1 MLNGGYWTTDTDGNL
16 TACQES
22 EDWNVHYDG
31 QGKLTLKDAYI
42 AGDSSSITQNQ
53 TVGIYASNNSGDVSL
68 TIELVG
74 ENEIFS
80 YGFGIYTYSQ
90 NGDASLTIMKGE
102 GEGNGSLTVTGS
114 PGIQIQNGNGKV
126 ALTIQDVDVTVKSSR
141 CGVRM
146 QTGAGST
153 ASVTV
158 NGGSLTASGDTGD
171 YFGGIYFHFGYG
183 NDSGTSKVNV
193 GNNALVD
200 AREGGINTR
209 SSTSQIKG
217 NGIVFDGS
225 KGTVYGK
232 AALQKDLTIGEDES
246 LTIPQ
251 EASLTIPKG
260 DTQLTNEGTMDIK
273 GTLTNESAFIN
284 HGTVTMDNG
293 TINNDSFIYNRG
305 TFEGSGTITNNKLS
319 GNFYNYSTVAD
330 TIKVEGNAITH
341 CITSVQIPSSLTMTV
356 GETKDL
362 TAVIAPLNAVY
373 KDISWRSNDEAVA
386 TVTSD
391 GTKATVTALS
401 PGTATITLAIE
412 NADGDPLK
420 AVCTVTVKASE
431 TDPDPTPEPEPE
443 PEPTPE
449 PEPEEPEEVYI
460 PSAPIADGFH
470 EYSMGTMLY
479 VDGKRV
485 KGLYEYEGALYY
497 FDESGFMVTGWVE
510 LPDGWYYFGAD
521 GKMVTGWLQIGNVW
535 YYLEPKTG
543 RMVDNGLHTV
553 GRTTYYFYDWGGM
566 ASDWWYEDENGDWY
580 FFGGSGAMKAAQ
592 WVEWKGAWYYLT
604 ETGKMA
610 ADADIG
616 GYYVNAEGVWVE

>member
-1 MLNGGYWTTDTDGNL
+1 M
-16 TACQES
+16 
-22 EDWNVHYDG
+22 
-31 QGKLTLKDAYI
+31 
-42 AGDSSSITQNQ
+42 
-53 TVGIYASNNSGDVSL
+53 
-68 TIELVG
+68 
-74 ENEIFS
+74 
-80 YGFGIYTYSQ
+80 
-90 NGDASLTIMKGE
+90 
-102 GEGNGSLTVTGS
+102 
-114 PGIQIQNGNGKV
+114 
-126 ALTIQDVDVTVKSSR
+126 
-141 CGVRM
+141 
-146 QTGAGST
+146 
-153 ASVTV
+153 
-158 NGGSLTASGDTGD
+158 
-171 YFGGIYFHFGYG
+171 
-183 NDSGTSKVNV
+183 
-193 GNNALVD
+193 
-200 AREGGINTR
+200 
-209 SSTSQIKG
+209 
-217 NGIVFDGS
+217 
-225 KGTVYGK
+225 YGK

-251 EASLTIPKG
+251 EASLTIPGK
-260 DTQLTNEGTMDIK
+260 DIQLTNRGTVNIK
-273 GTLTNESAFIN
+273 GTLTNHSAFIN
-284 HGTVTMDNG
+284 HGTVTMDG

-373 KDISWRSNDEAVA
+373 KDISWGSNDETIA

-401 PGTATITLAIE
+401 PGTATIKLVIV
-412 NADGDPLK
+412 NPDYDKLN

-479 VDGKRV
+479 LDGKRV

-510 LPDGWYYFGAD
+510 LSDGWYYFGAD

-543 RMVDNGLHTV
+543 RMADNGLHMV

-610 ADADIG
+610 ADTDIG